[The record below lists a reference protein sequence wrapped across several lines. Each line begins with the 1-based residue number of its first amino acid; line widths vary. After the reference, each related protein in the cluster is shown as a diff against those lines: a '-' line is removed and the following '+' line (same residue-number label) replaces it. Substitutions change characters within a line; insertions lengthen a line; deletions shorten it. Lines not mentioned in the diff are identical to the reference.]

1 MTDLASFSSE
11 TQQPDKLIAGPL
23 PIAADKVT
31 LIAGQNVARGA
42 VLGKITAS
50 GKYNLSLSAAID
62 GSGVPDAIAAQAVD
76 ATAADAEILV
86 YTRGDFNQDAL
97 TLGAAH
103 TVGSIREGL
112 RDKNITLVKVQ
123 ES

>member
-11 TQQPDKLIAGPL
+11 THQPDTLIAGPL
-23 PIAADKVT
+23 PIAAAKAT
-31 LIAGQNVARGA
+31 LIAGENVARGA

-50 GKYNLSLSAAID
+50 GKYNLSLSAAVD
-62 GSGVPDAIAAQAVD
+62 GSQVPDAIAAQAVD
-76 ATAADAEILV
+76 ATAGDTEILV

-103 TVGSIREGL
+103 TIASIREGL
-112 RDKNITLVKVQ
+112 RDKSIHLVKVQ

>member
-1 MTDLASFSSE
+1 MPALASFSSE

-23 PIAADKVT
+23 PLSAAKAI
-31 LIAGQNVARGA
+31 LITGQNVARGA

-50 GKYNLSLSAAID
+50 GKYNLSLSAAVD
-62 GSGVPDAIAAQAVD
+62 GSQVPDAIAAQAVD

-86 YTRGDFNQDAL
+86 YTRGYFNQAAL
-97 TLGAAH
+97 TLVAAH
-103 TVGSIREGL
+103 TVASIREGL